1 MRLLFLNPNSTQAM
15 TDSMV
20 EVARNALPGT
30 ELLGWTNHD
39 GPAAIQGPEDGA
51 AAVAGLMALLPKAQ
65 AAAVDAIVIGCFDDT
80 GLDRLRDAAH
90 CPVIGIGQAAMAL
103 AALHGG
109 RFGIVTTLD
118 VSVPVI
124 RANVAAYGHADAC
137 MAVVASGIPVLDV
150 EMGGPQVRDRLSRVI
165 ADTARGGARAIV
177 LGCAGMSALRPE
189 LGRDTDAVLVD
200 GVVAAAHLAQ
210 VMALTIRD

>member
-39 GPAAIQGPEDGA
+39 GPPAIQGPEDGA

-80 GLDRLRDAAH
+80 GLGRLRDAAQLQEGRVLRH
-90 CPVIGIGQAAMAL
+90 VDRRREYGRRRRR
-103 AALHGG
+103 LH
-109 RFGIVTTLD
+109 RRLD
-118 VSVPVI
+118 E
-124 RANVAAYGHADAC
+124 
-137 MAVVASGIPVLDV
+137 V
-150 EMGGPQVRDRLSRVI
+150 ERHTPAR
-165 ADTARGGARAIV
+165 ADTPLLRLGQRQQLTEVVDGGAPP
-177 LGCAGMSALRPE
+177 SARFRRL
-189 LGRDTDAVLVD
+189 
-200 GVVAAAHLAQ
+200 
-210 VMALTIRD
+210 